1 MEYFGKTLGEAIHKA
16 AHRKHCYANQCK
28 GRLQVWAAPKFWG
41 PWVEI
46 WSQFGVVG
54 NGADDHQT
62 VLYVSYETLSDAP
75 SSFDVEIRG
84 GDRFVS
90 DIGPGSSRVTV
101 TGNVATSVSIRCR
114 SHSLGQIIAVS
125 V

>member
-1 MEYFGKTLGEAIHKA
+1 MV
-16 AHRKHCYANQCK
+16 R
-28 GRLQVWAAPKFWG
+28 R
-41 PWVEI
+41 
-46 WSQFGVVG
+46 SVG

-75 SSFDVEIRG
+75 SSFDVESRG